1 MNREIK
7 FRAYDKKRKEMR
19 PVLALNGLKEKDDYE
34 FKYVASNQNLDGEG
48 TIAWKDCVLMQYTGL
63 LDKNGKEIY
72 EFDIILYDNDKKAKV
87 VWKKGGFVFVYE
99 DNVENI
105 LSESWYAP
113 ADVKITEVIGNIYE
127 NKDLLNN

>member
-1 MNREIK
+1 MINEKK
-7 FRAYDKKRKEMR
+7 FRLFDKDRDITQ
-19 PVLALNGLKEKDDYE
+19 VYTLNELISKTFRRGKFEYRGEFIGLK
-34 FKYVASNQNLDGEG
+34 
-48 TIAWKDCVLMQYTGL
+48 
-63 LDKNGKEIY
+63 DKNGKEIY
-72 EFDIILYDNDKKAKV
+72 ESDIILYDNDKKAKV